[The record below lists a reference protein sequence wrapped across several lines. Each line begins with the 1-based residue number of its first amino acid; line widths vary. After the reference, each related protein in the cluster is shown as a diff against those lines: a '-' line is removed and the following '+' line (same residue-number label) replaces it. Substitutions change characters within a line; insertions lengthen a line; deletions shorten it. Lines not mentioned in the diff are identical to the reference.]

1 MVALNQTVGK
11 QIPNELILFQLLSI
25 FGDQL
30 HIRPESQICG
40 VCSKELSS
48 DRFGPSKFTTDG
60 RSRVCLRCEHMI
72 AVSALT

>member
-30 HIRPESQICG
+30 HICPETQTCM
-40 VCSKELSS
+40 VCSKDLS
-48 DRFGPSKFTTDG
+48 PSKFAPG
-60 RSRVCLRCEHMI
+60 EKKCRRCDHLLSV
-72 AVSALT
+72 AAYD